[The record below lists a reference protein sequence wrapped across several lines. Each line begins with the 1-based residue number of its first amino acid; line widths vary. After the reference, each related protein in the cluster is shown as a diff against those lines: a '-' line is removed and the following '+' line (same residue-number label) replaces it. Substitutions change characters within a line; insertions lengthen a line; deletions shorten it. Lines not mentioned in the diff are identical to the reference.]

1 MVTPDIREKAERI
14 TQAELVAKFGDF
26 MPNDA
31 AEILINTD
39 TSVPISEVRQRLSAS
54 AARWKV
60 RKRVVALWEET
71 VENSAHLWAGDT
83 ARDLLVEADGQP
95 ERYDVFASMV
105 ADAFQ
110 AALLEAHKAGR
121 EEAAKLIEEGYER
134 KVAKA
139 YRDDGVRSKND
150 QCDHGRY
157 MYEDCEAC
165 AATAIRSIK

>member
-1 MVTPDIREKAERI
+1 MTAPDIREKAERI
-14 TQAELVAKFGDF
+14 TQAELVAMFGDL

-39 TSVPISEVRQRLSAS
+39 VSVPISEVRQRLSAS
-54 AARWKV
+54 AERWKV

-110 AALLEAHKAGR
+110 AALLEAHNAGR
-121 EEAAKLIEEGYER
+121 AEMKEEALKAELEAVRAHLGNNLDQAVSDLHR
-134 KVAKA
+134 KI
-139 YRDDGVRSKND
+139 
-150 QCDHGRY
+150 
-157 MYEDCEAC
+157 
-165 AATAIRSIK
+165 ATAIHSIT